1 MHDREYAYREIMKNI
16 DIPTHDPFTGE
27 INPHYEE
34 LTGKPNPLKTT
45 LKTTIMQ
52 QTKPTKNIESMPDQ
66 YLHRI
71 VSFIKSVVR
80 IVGYGFIPVDLVVAT
95 AFLILSEVIGIL
107 EELV

>member
-45 LKTTIMQ
+45 IMQ

-71 VSFIKSVVR
+71 VSVIKSIVR
-80 IVGYGFIPVDLVVAT
+80 IVGYGFIPVDLIIAT
-95 AFLILSEVIGIL
+95 VFLILSEAIGIL

>member
-34 LTGKPNPLKTT
+34 LTGKPNP

-80 IVGYGFIPVDLVVAT
+80 IVGYGFIPVDLIIAT
-95 AFLILSEVIGIL
+95 VFLILSEVIGIL

>member
-1 MHDREYAYREIMKNI
+1 MHDREYAYRDIMKNI

-27 INPHYEE
+27 LNPHYEE
-34 LTGKPNPLKTT
+34 MTGKPNPLKSITPMQEP
-45 LKTTIMQ
+45 KT
-52 QTKPTKNIESMPDQ
+52 TKNIDSMPDQ

-80 IVGYGFIPVDLVVAT
+80 IVGYGFIPVDLIIAT
-95 AFLILSEVIGIL
+95 VFLILSEVIGIL

>member
-45 LKTTIMQ
+45 IMQ

-71 VSFIKSVVR
+71 VSFIKSIVR
-80 IVGYGFIPVDLVVAT
+80 IVGYGFIPVDLIIAT
-95 AFLILSEVIGIL
+95 VFLILSEAIGIL

>member
-45 LKTTIMQ
+45 IMQ
-52 QTKPTKNIESMPDQ
+52 QTKPIKNIESMPNQ
-66 YLHRI
+66 YYHRL
-71 VSFIKSVVR
+71 VSFIKSAVR
-80 IVGYGFIPVDLVVAT
+80 IIGYMFIPVDLLIAT
-95 AFLILSEVIGIL
+95 VFLVFSEVIGIL